1 MEQGKKW
8 GLVKKDIAGVG
19 GGKSRYQYKQIIS
32 NVLQSLKGF
41 YKHKPQGNWDLTS
54 CWRNARE
61 GGGGTGGMVANFLNP
76 NVSHFNEKSK
86 IPCDGRLRD
95 ILANGGAK
103 YLSLNTQT

>member
-1 MEQGKKW
+1 M
-8 GLVKKDIAGVG
+8 KKDKAGVG
-19 GGKSRYQYKQIIS
+19 GGKSRYHYNKIIS

-54 CWRNARE
+54 CWRNAHE
-61 GGGGTGGMVANFLNP
+61 GGGGTGGMVANFLNLDV
-76 NVSHFNEKSK
+76 NHFNEKNK

-95 ILANGGAK
+95 ILANGGTK